1 MLKQH
6 GSSLA
11 KSAWYIGRTSRVT
24 VASEAFEKFRRSMS
38 IGCAEW
44 HDGIG
49 YDLEALAGLPPEER
63 QRAEDLVVGRHA
75 ADWRDV
81 EALDHIGSERT
92 LAELAKAIRSRSV
105 EIRVEA
111 AQRLARRK
119 LLSES
124 EIDKIIVDA
133 LAHTTILNGMVK
145 TLSFATAYP
154 TTAVRSKL
162 LWCAL
167 HGNDEPTLRHLGMQS
182 TIAASRILSSYCPES
197 RRRESSHDSG

>member
-1 MLKQH
+1 
-6 GSSLA
+6 
-11 KSAWYIGRTSRVT
+11 
-24 VASEAFEKFRRSMS
+24 MS
-38 IGCAEW
+38 IGYVEW

-49 YDLEALAGLPPEER
+49 YDLEALAGLSPEER
-63 QRAEDLVVGRHA
+63 QRAEDLVVARHA

-119 LLSES
+119 LLSEN

-145 TLSFATAYP
+145 TLRFAAAYP

-162 LWCAL
+162 LWSAL
-167 HGNDEPTLRHLGMQS
+167 HGNDDLRVHAAALVHFLYGCSASDFDWAFRSFYLQFGSKDRSLRRSAYLDLCTRIGVEPQ
-182 TIAASRILSSYCPES
+182 E
-197 RRRESSHDSG
+197 